1 MARWAWLRLRRCVG
15 YSTEPVPPGWIP
27 VGGPRGDGPRLGVP
41 IRHTDRKREWAYDR
55 QSHIGKLDKALDEA
69 AERGWTVVNMKRD
82 WNEVYPSKK

>member
-1 MARWAWLRLRRCVG
+1 MSPCR
-15 YSTEPVPPGWIP
+15 P
-27 VGGPRGDGPRLGVP
+27 VGFQSVDLEVEGPRLGVP